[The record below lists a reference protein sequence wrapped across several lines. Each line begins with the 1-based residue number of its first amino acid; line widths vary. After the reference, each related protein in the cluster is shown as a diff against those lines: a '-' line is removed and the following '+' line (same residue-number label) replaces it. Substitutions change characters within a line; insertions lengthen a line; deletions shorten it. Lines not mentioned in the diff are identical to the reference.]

1 MLCPCLRSQMSL
13 LLSQSAA
20 ARRCRSSNGC
30 CITYNGL
37 QMAGKKRD
45 AASSQRQLQKI
56 LKIPLYIP
64 ACILSFGTQCG
75 VAQVSFGS
83 QSFICRFPP
92 HLLLMWKVFL
102 CRRAQVSGGS
112 GPTQDNYSTNQTFYW
127 ESRLLTDCPGRS
139 PLCPPQRSTLFPS
152 EGPIKKMESLPK
164 QTLKYSLITR
174 NPSKTVVTRLP
185 TNKQTHEI
193 ITCLAEV
200 IISVL
205 T

>member
-1 MLCPCLRSQMSL
+1 MQMLCPCLRSQMSL

-37 QMAGKKRD
+37 QMAGKRRD
-45 AASSQRQLQKI
+45 AVSSQRQLQKI

-64 ACILSFGTQCG
+64 VCILSCGTQCG

-92 HLLLMWKVFL
+92 HLLLMWKVFML
-102 CRRAQVSGGS
+102 SCSGQWRVWAHPGQLES
-112 GPTQDNYSTNQTFYW
+112 RVYSTIQTFYW
-127 ESRLLTDCPGRS
+127 ESRLHRDCPGRS

-152 EGPIKKMESLPK
+152 EGPK
-164 QTLKYSLITR
+164 QTLELSRKYSLITR

-185 TNKQTHEI
+185 TNKQTH
-193 ITCLAEV
+193 T
-200 IISVL
+200 
-205 T
+205 